1 MKATRIDKPGN
12 NFIPARSVIPANAGT
27 CARSHP
33 LMAFAVFS
41 KVLSPAASILLLV
54 LSVFPAFSGAATITV
69 QADRNPAVLQESF
82 QLLFEAVGKVDDD
95 PDFSPLE
102 KDFQVLSTST
112 SSSMNIV
119 NANITRTTQWRLTLL
134 PLQSGGLTI
143 PAISFG
149 KDKSPQMKLTVEQS
163 RTGPAA
169 QDPQDIFMEVEA
181 VPEAAY
187 VQAEIVYTI
196 KLYRSVATSNE
207 TLSEPAMT
215 RGSAIV
221 EQLDADRSYDIF
233 VKGRRYAVFE
243 RSYGIY
249 PQVSGNLVIPPVRFQ
264 AQLSSTSFFSLDP
277 FGGGT
282 KTVVRQS
289 EPVELQIEPIPA
301 AYRGAH
307 WLPAADVK
315 ITEEWSKNPLEL
327 VPGEPVTRTLTLSA
341 RGLTSSQL
349 PELPELLPGDF
360 RQYPDMPELEDT
372 KSTDGIT
379 AARLQK
385 SAMIPARAGEY
396 TLPEISLPWWDTDTQ
411 TMEYA
416 LLPARLVQVTALA
429 AEPPAEIT
437 PGQVPAGTPGLPAL
451 DIDAGD
457 LANSVPEPVET
468 AIAEDATS
476 PGVSIWQWLSFL
488 LAAAWVVT
496 LVYILKQ
503 RRAGPA
509 EAAEA
514 QDGSLNEAVK
524 NLKRAC
530 RDNNPQQAKTALLQ
544 WARAQPSGPAAASLG
559 DLEQHSG
566 GELAGEIRILS
577 RRLYSRTAESWSGEP
592 LWQAFLQGDKTTKT
606 GTTKDRGKLEPLYRL

>member
-1 MKATRIDKPGN
+1 
-12 NFIPARSVIPANAGT
+12 
-27 CARSHP
+27 
-33 LMAFAVFS
+33 MAFAVFS
-41 KVLSPAASILLLV
+41 KVLPLAASILLLV

-82 QLLFEAVGKVDDD
+82 RLLFEAAGKVDDD

-134 PLQSGGLTI
+134 PLKSGGLTI

-149 KDKSPQMKLTVEQS
+149 KDKSPQMKLTVKQS

-207 TLSEPAMT
+207 TLSEPAVT
-215 RGSAIV
+215 QGSAIV

-233 VKGRRYAVFE
+233 IKGRRYAVFE

-327 VPGEPVTRTLTLSA
+327 VPGEPVTRTLALSA
-341 RGLTSSQL
+341 QGLTSSQL
-349 PELPELLPGDF
+349 PELEELFPGDF
-360 RQYPDMPELEDT
+360 RQYPDMPVLENT
-372 KSTDGIT
+372 RSANGIT
-379 AARLQK
+379 AVRQQK
-385 SAMIPARAGEY
+385 SAIIPAQAGEY
-396 TLPEISLPWWDTDTQ
+396 TLPEIVLPWWNTETQ
-411 TMEYA
+411 TMENA
-416 LLPARLVQVTALA
+416 VLPERRVRVAAVATGPSVDGMQSLPLQSQAGGQAPAGVPDLPA
-429 AEPPAEIT
+429 
-437 PGQVPAGTPGLPAL
+437 PG
-451 DIDAGD
+451 IDAGD
-457 LANSVPEPVET
+457 IARSLPEPVENADVEAT
-468 AIAEDATS
+468 AS
-476 PGVSIWQWLSFL
+476 PGVSIWQWLTFI
-488 LAAAWVVT
+488 LAAAWVIT
-496 LVYILKQ
+496 LVHILKQ
-503 RRAGPA
+503 RKAGPT
-509 EAAEA
+509 AAEPA
-514 QDGSLNEAVK
+514 RNGRLDEAVK
-524 NLKRAC
+524 NIKRAC
-530 RDNNPQQAKTALLQ
+530 RDNDPQQAKTALLQ
-544 WARAQPSGPAAASLG
+544 WARAHPSGPAAASLG

-566 GELAGEIRILS
+566 GELAGEIRTLS
-577 RRLYSRTAESWSGEP
+577 RRLYSRTKSPWSGEP
-592 LWQAFLQGDKTTKT
+592 LWQAFLQEKKAASAETAPE
-606 GTTKDRGKLEPLYRL
+606 RGKLEPLFKL